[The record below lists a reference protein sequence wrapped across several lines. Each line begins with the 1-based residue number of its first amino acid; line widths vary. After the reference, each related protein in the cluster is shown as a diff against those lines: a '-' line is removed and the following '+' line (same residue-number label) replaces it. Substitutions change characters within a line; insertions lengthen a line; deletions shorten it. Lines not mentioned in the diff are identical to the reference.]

1 MPNRKDDNRSGEKLV
16 ALFVL
21 GIVLFNP
28 LVVGMFDAGAD
39 TRMFGIPA
47 LYLYLFAAWAL
58 LIGLVAVVAERAPE
72 ATVAPPGP
80 MPPIAPTD
88 DG

>member
-47 LYLYLFAAWAL
+47 LYLYLFAGWAL
-58 LIGLVAVVAERAPE
+58 LIGLVAVVAERAPKE
-72 ATVAPPGP
+72 TLPPP
-80 MPPIAPTD
+80 DSMPPTTQI
-88 DG
+88 DGG